1 MFGQAFL
8 RARGAVDVDR
18 VLGYRL
24 CSAAAAGDAGA
35 LAQLEGGGASLNTA
49 DYDCRTALHLAASNG
64 HLGTVRWLLGRPG
77 VRLEPVDRF
86 FNTPA
91 DDARRHQH
99 RDVHAFLHAAAP
111 GAAETD

>member
-1 MFGQAFL
+1 MAADKAEADKRAAFKVGVGGC
-8 RARGAVDVDR
+8 GAGGGPMMNP
-18 VLGYRL
+18 LAPL
-24 CSAAAAGDAGA
+24 AAD
-35 LAQLEGGGASLNTA
+35 GASLNTA
-49 DYDCRTALHLAASNG
+49 DYDCRPALHLAASNG